1 MSTGLHE
8 DAILHNI
15 EFLFIL
21 VLGCV
26 SYENSIIITLF
37 NRQGA
42 LLTNVCQVS

>member
-26 SYENSIIITLF
+26 SYKKHITITLS

-42 LLTNVCQVS
+42 LTNVCQVP